1 VQLLPRR
8 HTSRLQRSKPAVRVG
23 HQIHHPGAGVAS
35 VDVVGRKVFSVA
47 FMAGMAL
54 ALAASLVA
62 G

>member
-1 VQLLPRR
+1 
-8 HTSRLQRSKPAVRVG
+8 LQRSKPAVRVG

-35 VDVVGRKVFSVA
+35 VDVMGRKVFSVA